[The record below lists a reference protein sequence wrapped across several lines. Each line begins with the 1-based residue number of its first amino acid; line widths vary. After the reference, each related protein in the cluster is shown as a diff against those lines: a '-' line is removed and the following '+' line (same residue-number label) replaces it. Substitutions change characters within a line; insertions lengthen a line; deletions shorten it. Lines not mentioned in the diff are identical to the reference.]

1 MKPENSGP
9 DHDMTEPSFTTR
21 NLGLI
26 KAAAVIMGILIIVL
40 TVVVIGTIA
49 SRLAKM
55 SAPAESVELV
65 LPAGAEVRSAS
76 AGEKGYVLVVD
87 TPGGQEIW
95 RVSSAGKRLQVI
107 SVTQE

>member
-1 MKPENSGP
+1 M
-9 DHDMTEPSFTTR
+9 
-21 NLGLI
+21 
-26 KAAAVIMGILIIVL
+26 
-40 TVVVIGTIA
+40 
-49 SRLAKM
+49 
-55 SAPAESVELV
+55 

-76 AGEKGYVLVVD
+76 AGENGYVLVVD